1 MCSSLAMADLP
12 SSTYKDVWKAIASI
26 LHQSVDLSQTLFSA
40 EEFAGILNTH
50 VVSRDSVDAISDDL
64 IKASLSNGVDK
75 EYSIPLNCLPLGYT
89 GDDVLYIYSSSQRG
103 YGGKRFSAIGR
114 FTSVDQAK
122 EATINRQSSNNCF
135 LGVF

>member
-1 MCSSLAMADLP
+1 MYLDRLIIYETYLVYSSFAMADLP

-64 IKASLSNGVDK
+64 IKASLSNGIDK
-75 EYSIPLNCLPLGYT
+75 EYSIPLNCLPLLLLFSLT
-89 GDDVLYIYSSSQRG
+89 GIQL
-103 YGGKRFSAIGR
+103 
-114 FTSVDQAK
+114 
-122 EATINRQSSNNCF
+122 
-135 LGVF
+135 